1 MTACQFEKRLT
12 LYQSGRML
20 RSLGTLHQPHAVTY
34 IPSPGRDCIALAEGH
49 QVGSIGMCTL
59 TLQCYQ
65 KHTFADNQAWC
76 VGVRMGS
83 ACWREERVHEQTEHR
98 GSVPAAVRF
107 DWRCNRSAA
116 R

>member
-20 RSLGTLHQPHAVTY
+20 RSLGSLHQPHAVTY
-34 IPSPGRDCIALAEGH
+34 ITSPGRDCIALAEGH
-49 QVGSIGMCTL
+49 QVGSIGTL
-59 TLQCYQ
+59 NLHFQ
-65 KHTFADNQAWC
+65 KHAYADKQAWC
-76 VGVRMGS
+76 VGVLVGS
-83 ACWREERVHEQTEHR
+83 ACWREERVHEQTKHR
-98 GSVPAAVRF
+98 RSMPATVRF